1 MGGVLGACI
10 ERRHGKPASSSAT
23 AIGLVLGNDDLRR
36 EVLLRLTLPTAL
48 VRAACVCK
56 RWLRVVSSPAFLR
69 DFRVLHPPPL
79 LGSFPDDPTWRP
91 PKLLPRRGLLPLPD
105 ADAEL
110 ITAMV
115 RRTNAYL
122 STTIS
127 HGRYEILDVRN
138 GRMLLYVTD
147 MCDPTEL
154 TTIMVCSPLMRR
166 SPPANLPFLRLGTR
180 FVGGADDPDAVE
192 VVNTFEFQPEDGG
205 DGMSYFEV
213 IFANHRSNPNAVFAT
228 VVTCQAGID
237 RERRATPPLVLP
249 KRLRRSSCSKRG
261 LLCGGGTFYVVSK
274 DGYVLGQDL
283 AAMSLFR
290 VCLPD
295 ELLLQVQDSST
306 TEAAAEHDG
315 DDDLRNVCLSRGE
328 GSKFYVVCI
337 KGFKVFVWLHDAD
350 QRGSSNASGWAL
362 VDTICLLQVFAEYDL
377 SSGGC
382 RIHLLEQSGDRAEFV
397 YLSIVNTTGECS
409 RTGYFLLHVK
419 SRAVEKVFDEED
431 SRRTYLITPFI
442 MVWPPA
448 FPAVS
453 GER

>member
-1 MGGVLGACI
+1 
-10 ERRHGKPASSSAT
+10 
-23 AIGLVLGNDDLRR
+23 
-36 EVLLRLTLPTAL
+36 
-48 VRAACVCK
+48 
-56 RWLRVVSSPAFLR
+56 
-69 DFRVLHPPPL
+69 
-79 LGSFPDDPTWRP
+79 
-91 PKLLPRRGLLPLPD
+91 
-105 ADAEL
+105 
-110 ITAMV
+110 
-115 RRTNAYL
+115 
-122 STTIS
+122 
-127 HGRYEILDVRN
+127 
-138 GRMLLYVTD
+138 
-147 MCDPTEL
+147 
-154 TTIMVCSPLMRR
+154 
-166 SPPANLPFLRLGTR
+166 
-180 FVGGADDPDAVE
+180 
-192 VVNTFEFQPEDGG
+192 
-205 DGMSYFEV
+205 
-213 IFANHRSNPNAVFAT
+213 
-228 VVTCQAGID
+228 
-237 RERRATPPLVLP
+237 
-249 KRLRRSSCSKRG
+249 
-261 LLCGGGTFYVVSK
+261 
-274 DGYVLGQDL
+274 
-283 AAMSLFR
+283 MSLFR